1 MGVQQTKYCAD
12 CGAVIAGASTPRN
25 VYNRIKYCPTC
36 AKERK
41 LWSNANSQTRHRRDK
56 KERNRLQREQAA
68 LLRKENAEVW
78 RRLHELEKLYQEL
91 RGYV

>member
-1 MGVQQTKYCAD
+1 MSVQPTKYCAD
-12 CGAVIAGASTPRN
+12 CGAVIAGAGTPRN
-25 VYNRIKYCPTC
+25 VYNRIKYCPAC

-56 KERNRLQREQAA
+56 KERNRLQREQNV

-78 RRLHELEKLYQEL
+78 ARLHELEKMNQEA

>member
-1 MGVQQTKYCAD
+1 MSVQVTKYCAD

-36 AKERK
+36 ARERK
-41 LWSNANSQTRHRRDK
+41 LWSDANSKMRGRRDR
-56 KERNRLQREQAA
+56 KERNRLQREQCA
-68 LLRKENAEVW
+68 LLREENSELRQRIAA
-78 RRLHELEKLYQEL
+78 LEKMNQEA